1 MNKLKQII
9 NLENLIYLIIII
21 CPILDMA
28 SFIFR
33 NAFNTKIS
41 PATILRPVI
50 PVIIIIYLF
59 FKKKFKIKLI
69 LVSLVYG
76 IYAII
81 HLLCFY
87 DIKTGSAYGGI
98 IQEMQYLI
106 NYTFMILNLFIF
118 LYIFKDKDVK
128 RLKKYVLV
136 SSFMYILSIY
146 IAILTKTS
154 STTYIE
160 GMGYKGWFE
169 SGNSISAILILSL
182 FLLLQ
187 LVKDKKYNKI
197 AIPVIILIGIF
208 LTTLIGT
215 RTGLFGFILVIGIY
229 VFVETLISILK
240 KNRINKKM
248 TISCIVGIVAVVVI
262 VGTAGSVTINRRKQ
276 LKNESLEMSKEEITH
291 ISGSLTKIKEQIDN
305 NSLEESFMSETQM
318 KSVIDLY
325 NIANKLKITNND
337 LRMQQLIYNICLVK
351 NQANP
356 LLILFGNGHQLNFY
370 ELVMEMEVL
379 SILINFGLI
388 GFIVYLGPF
397 IAILVYT
404 FVFVIKNIKKIDSEY
419 IMLFLGSCLG
429 FVLSLLTG
437 YVFFS
442 LSTNIIIIII
452 DTILIHKIENINT

>member
-1 MNKLKQII
+1 
-9 NLENLIYLIIII
+9 
-21 CPILDMA
+21 
-28 SFIFR
+28 
-33 NAFNTKIS
+33 
-41 PATILRPVI
+41 
-50 PVIIIIYLF
+50 
-59 FKKKFKIKLI
+59 
-69 LVSLVYG
+69 
-76 IYAII
+76 
-81 HLLCFY
+81 
-87 DIKTGSAYGGI
+87 
-98 IQEMQYLI
+98 
-106 NYTFMILNLFIF
+106 
-118 LYIFKDKDVK
+118 
-128 RLKKYVLV
+128 
-136 SSFMYILSIY
+136 
-146 IAILTKTS
+146 
-154 STTYIE
+154 
-160 GMGYKGWFE
+160 
-169 SGNSISAILILSL
+169 
-182 FLLLQ
+182 
-187 LVKDKKYNKI
+187 
-197 AIPVIILIGIF
+197 
-208 LTTLIGT
+208 
-215 RTGLFGFILVIGIY
+215 
-229 VFVETLISILK
+229 
-240 KNRINKKM
+240 M

-388 GFIVYLGPF
+388 GFILYLGPF
-397 IAILVYT
+397 IAILIYT
-404 FVFVIKNIKKIDSEY
+404 FVFGIKNIKKIDSEY

>member
-33 NAFNTKIS
+33 NTYNTRIS
-41 PATILRPVI
+41 PSTILRPII
-50 PVIIIIYLF
+50 PLIIITYLF

-69 LVSLVYG
+69 IASVIYG
-76 IYAII
+76 VYAII
-81 HLLCFY
+81 HIVLFY
-87 DIKTGSAYGGI
+87 NIKTSSAYGGI
-98 IQEMQYLI
+98 IQEVQYLI

-118 LYIFKDKDVK
+118 LYVFKDKDINK
-128 RLKKYVLV
+128 LKKCILV
-136 SSFMYILSIY
+136 SSFIYIVSIY
-146 IAILTKTS
+146 IAILTGTS
-154 STTYIE
+154 SNTYIE
-160 GMGYKGWFE
+160 GIGYKGWFE
-169 SGNSISAILILSL
+169 SGNSISAILILSE

-187 LVKDKKYNKI
+187 LIKDKRYNKI
-197 AIPVIILIGIF
+197 AIPVIILIGIY

-229 VFVETLISILK
+229 VFVEILVNVLK
-240 KNRINKKM
+240 KNK
-248 TISCIVGIVAVVVI
+248 
-262 VGTAGSVTINRRKQ
+262 INRKVLICCFIGILGVIILVTTIGGTTLKRRQQ
-276 LKNESLEMSKEEITH
+276 LKEESLEMSDGNITH
-291 ISGSLTKIKEQIDN
+291 ISGDLTLIKEKIEN
-305 NSLEESFMSETQM
+305 NSLEDGFMSEAQK
-318 KSVIDLY
+318 KSIIDLY

-337 LRMQQLIYNICLVK
+337 MRMQQLIYNICLVK

-370 ELVMEMEVL
+370 ELVMEMEVI

-388 GFIVYLGPF
+388 GFILYLGPF
-397 IAILVYT
+397 VAILIYAL
-404 FVFVIKNIKKIDSEY
+404 VFGIKNIKKIDSEY
-419 IMLFLGSCLG
+419 IELFLGSCLG

-452 DTILIHKIENINT
+452 DTLLINKIENIKK